1 MAASPGLSRGVARSA
16 VGRRLANWPLGD
28 IIGALVLI
36 GLAVVALVALLFPMA
51 VIVLVSFDSGPMLRF
66 PPEDLSV
73 ERYAA
78 LPRLDGFL
86 DAISL
91 SLGVG
96 FATVVIDV
104 LLGVPA
110 AIALVRGRF
119 RGQSLVVGFLQSPMM
134 VPGIV
139 VGISILFYLSFIGL
153 NVSVPL
159 MTLSHV
165 VITLPFVMRI
175 TYARMESANRT
186 LEEAAQDLG
195 AGRWQVFRHVVLPHL
210 LPGIVGGSALAFLLS
225 FDNLPVSVFTAPVV
239 DPPLPVYLF
248 RLLLYEIDPIVAPI
262 ATLQI
267 LVTFVVLAVAL
278 RTVRTT
284 EVVGTGK

>member
-1 MAASPGLSRGVARSA
+1 MAVRSGVSRGLTRAGFS
-16 VGRRLANWPLGD
+16 RRLANWPLED
-28 IIGALVLI
+28 IIGAAVLVL
-36 GLAVVALVALLFPMA
+36 LATVALVALLFPML

-66 PPEDLSV
+66 PPQDFSL

-78 LPRLDGFL
+78 VPQLDGFL
-86 DAISL
+86 DAITL

-96 FATVVIDV
+96 LAVVAIDV

-110 AIALVRGRF
+110 AITLVRGRF
-119 RGQSLVVGFLQSPMM
+119 RGKSLLIGFLQSPMM

-139 VGISILFYLSFIGL
+139 IGVAILLFLSFVGQ

-159 MTLSHV
+159 MLLSHV
-165 VITLPFVMRI
+165 VITLPFVVRI

-186 LEEAAQDLG
+186 LEEAAEDLG
-195 AGRWQVFRHVVLPHL
+195 ASRSQVFRHVVLPHL
-210 LPGIVGGSALAFLLS
+210 MPGIVGGSALAFLLS
-225 FDNLPVSVFTAPVV
+225 FDNLPVSIFTAPVIG
-239 DPPLPVYLF
+239 PPLPVYLF
-248 RLLLYEIDPIVAPI
+248 HLLLYEIDPIVAPI

-267 LVTFVVLAVAL
+267 LITFVVLGVAA
-278 RTVRTT
+278 RTLRTT

>member
-1 MAASPGLSRGVARSA
+1 VSRGLTRAALS
-16 VGRRLANWPLGD
+16 RRLANWPLED
-28 IIGALVLI
+28 VIGAIVLVA
-36 GLAVVALVALLFPMA
+36 LATVALVALLFPML
-51 VIVLVSFDSGPMLRF
+51 VIVLVSFDTGSRLRF
-66 PPEDLSV
+66 PPQEFSL

-78 LPRLDGFL
+78 VPQLEGFV
-86 DAISL
+86 DAITL

-96 FATVVIDV
+96 LAVVGIDI

-119 RGQSLVVGFLQSPMM
+119 PGKSFLIGFLQSPMM

-139 VGISILFYLSFIGL
+139 VGVAILLFLSFVGL

-159 MTLSHV
+159 MMLSHV
-165 VITLPFVMRI
+165 VITLPFLLRI

-186 LEEAAQDLG
+186 LEEAAEDLG
-195 AGRWQVFRHVVLPHL
+195 ANRWQVFRHVVLPHL

-225 FDNLPVSVFTAPVV
+225 FDNLPVSIFTAPVV
-239 DPPLPVYLF
+239 GPPLPVYLF

-267 LVTFVVLAVAL
+267 LITFVVLAVAARTL
-278 RTVRTT
+278 RTS
-284 EVVGTGK
+284 EVLGRGK